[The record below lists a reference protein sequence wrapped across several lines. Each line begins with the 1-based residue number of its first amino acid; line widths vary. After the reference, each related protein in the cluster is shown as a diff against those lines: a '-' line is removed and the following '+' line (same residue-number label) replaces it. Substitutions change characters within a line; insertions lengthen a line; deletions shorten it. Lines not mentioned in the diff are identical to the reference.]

1 MLQQDDS
8 TFEDLRRQ
16 LARSVSRIC
25 PGWLAASR
33 DDIVQVALLRL
44 VQTGEE
50 AERSAPY
57 PSSYLRKV
65 AYSAMID
72 EMRRLRRAREVAL
85 DPEQEDRPALDT
97 GSNPERNR
105 AGREIGL
112 AIEVCLSGLRQER
125 RMAVTLH
132 LLGHS
137 MGEIAKLAVWNLK
150 RAENLVY
157 RGLDDLRACL
167 TAKGLAP

>member
-1 MLQQDDS
+1 
-8 TFEDLRRQ
+8 
-16 LARSVSRIC
+16 
-25 PGWLAASR
+25 
-33 DDIVQVALLRL
+33 
-44 VQTGEE
+44 
-50 AERSAPY
+50 
-57 PSSYLRKV
+57 
-65 AYSAMID
+65 MID

-85 DPEQEDRPALDT
+85 DPEHEDRPALDT
-97 GSNPERNR
+97 GSNPERNQ
-105 AGREIGL
+105 AGREVGR
-112 AIEVCLSGLRQER
+112 AIEVCLGGLRQER

-137 MGEIAKLAVWNLK
+137 MAEIAKLAAWNHK

>member
-1 MLQQDDS
+1 MLQQNES
-8 TFEDLRRQ
+8 AFEELRRQ

-44 VQTGEE
+44 VQICGQ
-50 AERSAPY
+50 AERSEPY

-85 DPEQEDRPALDT
+85 DPEHEDRPALDT

-105 AGREIGL
+105 AGREIGR
-112 AIEVCLSGLRQER
+112 AIEVCLGGLRRER

-132 LLGHS
+132 LLGHPV
-137 MGEIAKLAVWNLK
+137 GEIAKLAAWNLK

-167 TAKGLAP
+167 TARGLAP